1 MAHKDLDAA
10 RALGDE
16 LGVAMPV
23 AELTDRRCER
33 IFGLPDPE

>member
-16 LGVAMPV
+16 LGVPMPV
-23 AELTDRRCER
+23 AALTKARCER
-33 IFGLPDPE
+33 VFGLADPE

>member
-16 LGVAMPV
+16 LGVATPV
-23 AELTDRRCER
+23 AALTDARCER
-33 IFGLPDPE
+33 IFGLPGPG